1 MKNLTF
7 RLHTTN
13 LRALAFFKMLG
24 ADMQL
29 TDVRPSWADRTDNG
43 VDFDMVQVTLDP
55 ALQNYLHCYSGVDV
69 TGFLAYFRLASPRS
83 RRDAARAMARNRAA
97 WDALAQDLLAL
108 LVVARQATA

>member
-1 MKNLTF
+1 MTNLTF

-13 LRALAFFKMLG
+13 LRALAFFRMLG

-43 VDFDMVQVTLDP
+43 VNFDMVRVTLSP
-55 ALQNYLHCYSGVDV
+55 SLQRYLHCFSGVDV

-83 RRDAARAMARNRAA
+83 KRDAARAIARNRAA
-97 WDALAQDLLAL
+97 WDALGPDLLVL
-108 LVVARQATA
+108 LGLAQQAKA